1 MFFSTYNLTDNKYIE
16 YFKIEMQK
24 KIVYGFYKNIIN
36 LFNQS
41 KIIRSFFKNRNI
53 DKNIDLNNKEDVSVL
68 YQILKQLSLTS
79 IHNWEIVCLF
89 EEIDVYINNLSNE
102 LALDYSQTLQ
112 ITINFFILQWERII
126 DNYYKNKELAKF
138 LLN

>member
-1 MFFSTYNLTDNKYIE
+1 MTR
-16 YFKIEMQK
+16 K

-53 DKNIDLNNKEDVSVL
+53 DKNIDLNNKKDVSVL
-68 YQILKQLSLTS
+68 YLILKQLSLTS
-79 IHNWEIVCLF
+79 IHNWEIVYLF

-112 ITINFFILQWERII
+112 VTINFFILQWERMIN
-126 DNYYKNKELAKF
+126 NYYKNKELAKF